1 SIGGFSAQVNHF
13 FIELKK
19 TPLIVNCFMPDQ
31 FIEQSDIPDQY
42 KMANLDSNS
51 IYKKIVKK
59 LF

>member
-1 SIGGFSAQVNHF
+1 
-13 FIELKK
+13 
-19 TPLIVNCFMPDQ
+19 MPDQ